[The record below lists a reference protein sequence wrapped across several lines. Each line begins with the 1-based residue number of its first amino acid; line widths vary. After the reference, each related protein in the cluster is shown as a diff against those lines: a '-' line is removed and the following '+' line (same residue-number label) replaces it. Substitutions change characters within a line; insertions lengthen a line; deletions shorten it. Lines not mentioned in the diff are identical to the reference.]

1 MGQTPKGYCHLVA
14 EISISRN
21 GLPPDVQPEVKV
33 SGEVISRLAVKPSV
47 KSWQQDCKSFN
58 AQKILPLIEQ

>member
-1 MGQTPKGYCHLVA
+1 MGV
-14 EISISRN
+14 
-21 GLPPDVQPEVKV
+21 PPDVQPEVKV
-33 SGEVISRLAVKPSV
+33 SGEVVLRLAVKPSV